1 MNKTLEILTRAIKL
15 ARESSVNL
23 EQAVAALDSFAN
35 ALRGRQEQQ
44 EKELE
49 SLLKHRAELLCP
61 FKVGDYIKG
70 WDAFD
75 EERIAQ
81 IIGIVSKDSA
91 PLWSIVI
98 EKDGAPYILRFIDPT
113 KLSLAYVDNE

>member
-1 MNKTLEILTRAIKL
+1 MYKTLEILTRAIKI
-15 ARESSVNL
+15 ARDMSVDL
-23 EQAVAALDSFAN
+23 EQTIDALDSFAN